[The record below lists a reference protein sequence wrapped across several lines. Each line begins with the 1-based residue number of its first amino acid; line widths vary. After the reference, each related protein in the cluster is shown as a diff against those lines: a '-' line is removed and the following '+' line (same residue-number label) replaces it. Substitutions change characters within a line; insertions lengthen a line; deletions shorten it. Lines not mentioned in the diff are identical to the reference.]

1 MSIKSKVFQITGKG
15 STTKITIILSGTALK
30 CPVSVGKDMGT
41 TTIATIN
48 QQAST
53 RGDTE

>member
-15 STTKITIILSGTALK
+15 NTTKITIILSGTALK